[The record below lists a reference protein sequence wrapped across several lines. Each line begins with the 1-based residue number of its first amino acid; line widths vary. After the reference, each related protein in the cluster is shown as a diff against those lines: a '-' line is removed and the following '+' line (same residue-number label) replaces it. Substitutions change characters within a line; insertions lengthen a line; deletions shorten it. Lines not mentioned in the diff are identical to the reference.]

1 MTIATMELRFDQLAS
16 DELIAATQQALNA
29 RNIETVVVDTGEE
42 ARSYV
47 LSLIPEGA
55 EVHMAMSTT
64 LDQIGV
70 TQEIE
75 QSGRYQALRPQLRKM
90 DRIKQNRE
98 WRKLASAPDFM
109 LGSVQAVTRQ
119 GEVLVASGGGSQI
132 GPYAFGAGT
141 VIWVVGAQSWLRRW
155 PRAYSVSKNMR
166 CPWRVSVCAP

>member
-1 MTIATMELRFDQLAS
+1 MTIATMELRFDHLAS